1 MYFVYRNLV
10 VDFDFDFVVQ
20 DMYFVYR
27 YLVIDF
33 DFFVQDMYMFVEF
46 DIDVIKANGF
56 NVMLQYVFSSSISI
70 LLI

>member
-27 YLVIDF
+27 NLVIDFDFVVQDMYLVVDFDFDVRDMYLVIDF
-33 DFFVQDMYMFVEF
+33 DFVC
-46 DIDVIKANGF
+46 
-56 NVMLQYVFSSSISI
+56 
-70 LLI
+70 LLYTSDAADE